1 MIADASDVARTAAGA
16 AATVPGVARMAPGR
30 WGEAVTYH
38 RGGRSVGVQVRDGA
52 LSVHVVVDA
61 LPIGEVA
68 ERVRRAVAEALERA
82 GHAVRVD
89 VVVEDIDIAVLP

>member
-1 MIADASDVARTAAGA
+1 MITDVRDIAQTAAGA
-16 AATVPGVARMAPGR
+16 ATTVPGVARMAPGR

-61 LPIGEVA
+61 VPIEEVA
-68 ERVRRAVAEALERA
+68 ERVRRAVAEALTRA

-89 VVVEDIDIAVLP
+89 VVVEDIEIAILP